1 MATTSHVTGLVSQ
14 IILKAEAGSRSSI
27 PSRMSKQRRRGHVQ
41 WRLHIPIATVSDRKL
56 HGSGSSALFILYS
69 RRSMTLM
76 VNEDRIAW
84 WRSAVAVRGAGYGTF
99 RAAAA

>member
-27 PSRMSKQRRRGHVQ
+27 PSRMSKRRRRDVQ